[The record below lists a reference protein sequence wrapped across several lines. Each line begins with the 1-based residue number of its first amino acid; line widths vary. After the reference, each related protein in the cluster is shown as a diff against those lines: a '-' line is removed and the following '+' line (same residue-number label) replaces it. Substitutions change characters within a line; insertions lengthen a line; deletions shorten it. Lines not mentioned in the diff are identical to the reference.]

1 MSNTSTPKMY
11 EPVDYTGAI
20 FLTLLNGVTLVVGTC
35 GSFLVLT
42 AICFF
47 KRLHTTSNALIAN
60 LSISDFGALVVGFVT
75 IILGLFYGEVLA
87 ENDWVCSMLIH
98 VAFLFVFTSLGT
110 LQCIA
115 VDRYLIITKPRQI
128 YRQYFSRL
136 GTGVV
141 LLGTWLIA
149 AFLVVISFTICGEAT
164 YVNEINACYI
174 NNMDTKSWWCL
185 TAVLLVACFT
195 CMISIPLFFVLTFCK
210 IRKTRR
216 KVEASAVNK
225 HNIKNQVLSKEEV
238 AVTRMMLV
246 VYITFLVC
254 WLPMLIVHLVHY
266 NKFPSYILHYSTCI
280 LALFNSALNPVV
292 YAGMNRLLR
301 RSFVKIV
308 KCRPRTNRTDTSF
321 SLNHTV
327 TPN

>member
-1 MSNTSTPKMY
+1 MSNTSIPKIY
-11 EPVDYTGAI
+11 EPVDYTVAVV
-20 FLTLLNGVTLVVGTC
+20 LTLLNGAMLVVGTC
-35 GSFLVLT
+35 GSILVLV
-42 AICFF
+42 AIYLF

-75 IILGLFYGEVLA
+75 IVLGLFHGEVLA
-87 ENDWVCSMLIH
+87 ENVWVCNLLIH

-128 YRQYFSRL
+128 YRQYFSRF

-149 AFLVVISFTICGEAT
+149 TFLVVVTFTICGEAT
-164 YVNEINACYI
+164 YVTQINACYI
-174 NNMDTKSWWCL
+174 NNTHTKSWWCL
-185 TAVLLVACFT
+185 TAVLVLACFT
-195 CMISIPLFFVLTFCK
+195 CMISIPLFFALTFCK
-210 IRKTRR
+210 IRRTRR
-216 KVEASAVNK
+216 KVEASAVNMQ
-225 HNIKNQVLSKEEV
+225 NCKNQVLSKEEV

-266 NKFPSYILHYSTCI
+266 NKFPSYSLHYSTCI
-280 LALFNSALNPVV
+280 LALFNSALNPIV

-301 RSFVKIV
+301 RSFVKIIR
-308 KCRPRTNRTDTSF
+308 CRPRTNRTDTSF

-327 TPN
+327 TAN